1 MPLHPQ
7 ETPPPACQAA
17 AGELSA
23 VAKATGLAGRCFLFR
38 GPLPLLTA
46 AAPLPQ
52 VSQPSRLSGGLPL
65 WQPQQQHSSSS
76 LHTAQPAASTM
87 RCRASKPGAS
97 GSSDGGDAAPSF
109 LLSAVPLALWAGL
122 MGYVF
127 FLAPNQT
134 PNIDSFVVQKLVGCD
149 VWRDA
154 ARLAG

>member
-1 MPLHPQ
+1 
-7 ETPPPACQAA
+7 
-17 AGELSA
+17 
-23 VAKATGLAGRCFLFR
+23 
-38 GPLPLLTA
+38 
-46 AAPLPQ
+46 
-52 VSQPSRLSGGLPL
+52 
-65 WQPQQQHSSSS
+65 
-76 LHTAQPAASTM
+76 M